1 MISRS
6 FPLALFRER
15 ERGMS
20 FLVLSQESSVSEQV
34 TPVVVE
40 GKETTRWPYPADPE
54 ESEPFI
60 PVKLLSLE

>member
-1 MISRS
+1 
-6 FPLALFRER
+6 
-15 ERGMS
+15 MS
-20 FLVLSQESSVSEQV
+20 FLVLSQESSVTEQV

-40 GKETTRWPYPADPE
+40 GKETTRWPCPADPE